1 MKRRWF
7 VSALR
12 LDHGPL
18 WQILPAALGIVM
30 KDKDPA
36 KIRRVTEVLL
46 KMVKLD
52 ANAHE
57 NAYRGSSA
65 A

>member
-1 MKRRWF
+1 M
-7 VSALR
+7 R